1 MKIEPFGGTLQTQ
14 FVKERS
20 MKKKLLALA
29 LVAAMTASLCACGND
44 KTAGDAGTTT
54 PDAGTTEKETVV
66 LTVWG
71 GETETSQAFL
81 QAAVDSFKEA
91 YADQADFDIQIGAES
106 EGTVKDTVLADVEAA
121 ADVYYLADDQ
131 IGDLVAAGALQKV
144 EVDKDAVIAENGGE
158 DSGAIQA
165 ASVDGTL
172 YAYPATASN
181 GYFMFY
187 NTEYF
192 TEEDVQSLDKMMSI
206 AAENGKKVSM
216 ELTSGWYE
224 YSFFQAAGLTLS
236 LNEDGVTNTCDWN
249 GEGGADVAQAM
260 LDIASNPGFV
270 SATSDEFVTGIS
282 EGTIIAG
289 VSGTWNAIPA
299 AEAWGDNY
307 AAVKLP
313 TYTLAGNQVQ
323 MASYA
328 GYKLVGVNAFSE
340 QPGWAMTLAR
350 WLTNY
355 DNQVM
360 RFEMCAEGPSNVEAA
375 ASDVVLADPATAALA
390 AQSQYATV
398 QRVGGNFWTPAE
410 TFGTIIVQGNPDKV
424 ELQTLLDNMVE
435 GIVAPVE

>member
-1 MKIEPFGGTLQTQ
+1 
-14 FVKERS
+14 

-192 TEEDVQSLDKMMSI
+192 TEEDVQI
-206 AAENGKKVSM
+206 GRAHV
-216 ELTSGWYE
+216 
-224 YSFFQAAGLTLS
+224 
-236 LNEDGVTNTCDWN
+236 
-249 GEGGADVAQAM
+249 
-260 LDIASNPGFV
+260 
-270 SATSDEFVTGIS
+270 
-282 EGTIIAG
+282 
-289 VSGTWNAIPA
+289 
-299 AEAWGDNY
+299 
-307 AAVKLP
+307 
-313 TYTLAGNQVQ
+313 
-323 MASYA
+323 
-328 GYKLVGVNAFSE
+328 
-340 QPGWAMTLAR
+340 
-350 WLTNY
+350 
-355 DNQVM
+355 
-360 RFEMCAEGPSNVEAA
+360 
-375 ASDVVLADPATAALA
+375 
-390 AQSQYATV
+390 
-398 QRVGGNFWTPAE
+398 
-410 TFGTIIVQGNPDKV
+410 
-424 ELQTLLDNMVE
+424 
-435 GIVAPVE
+435 